1 LEEKYPH
8 DNFNTR
14 IRWLI
19 LSRVLIVSFILGIAV
34 FAEVN
39 AGGGLSEIS
48 GSIFFKI
55 ILFIYPL
62 SMGYFL
68 LFNRFRDVVINT
80 YLQSI
85 VDVLAITAIVYSTG
99 GIQSL
104 YSVFYPIVIIYSV
117 IFLGRRGG
125 LLIASAAGIFYG
137 LLAVL
142 EYYRVINPQIST
154 SFNDYQLNAGYVL
167 ARIVTHIT
175 SFYFTAFL
183 SIFVVDQEKKTRD
196 LLAEKQD
203 AFAKLDI
210 LHKSIIESVN
220 LGIITVSNLG
230 RIKSF
235 NRAATEITGLVFKD
249 VENRKFADIF
259 PDFYNF
265 LQDQKKTESSF
276 PGLTRF
282 EGVFHT
288 NEGREL
294 KLGASLSPLRDYYGS
309 IIGEIIIFR
318 DITEILEMR
327 DSLEKS
333 RRLAFIGEV
342 AANLAHEIRNPL
354 ASIGGAIQLLKQDF
368 PHGEINDKLFHI
380 ILRGKAQLDNF
391 LKDFLL
397 MARPAPGICEEI
409 DLGAIIKEVIDSLR
423 LVPDWPQPLK
433 LNLNLPEHPVLINV
447 NKTEIRQALWNLIL
461 NSLQSMPAGG
471 VLTIE
476 VSLCRL
482 KDIDAVEIRIKD
494 NGCGIGK
501 KDLQRVF
508 EPFYTSRDMGTG
520 LGLAVVSRIIEN
532 WKGKIEI
539 QSEVGKGTNCL
550 LTIPA
555 RVSSYE
561 GSSTIKLVS

>member
-1 LEEKYPH
+1 MEEKYTY
-8 DNFNTR
+8 DNLTAR

-19 LSRVLIVSFILGIAV
+19 FSRVVIVSFILGIAV
-34 FAEVN
+34 FVELN

-55 ILFIYPL
+55 ILCIYPL
-62 SMGYFL
+62 SIVYFL
-68 LFNRFRDVVINT
+68 LFYRFPDAIANA
-80 YLQSI
+80 YLQSM
-85 VDVLAITAIVYSTG
+85 VDVLAITAMVYSTG

-104 YSVFYPIVIIYSV
+104 YSVFYPLVIIYSV

-125 LLIASAAGIFYG
+125 LLIASTAGICYG
-137 LLAVL
+137 LLAVF
-142 EYYRVINPQIST
+142 EYHRLIDPQVFT
-154 SFNDYQLNAGYVL
+154 LFNDYQLTAGYVL
-167 ARIVTHIT
+167 ARIVTHIL

-183 SIFVVDQEKKTRD
+183 SIFVVDQEKKTRN
-196 LLAEKQD
+196 LLAEKED
-203 AFAKLDI
+203 DFAKLDI
-210 LHKSIIESVN
+210 LHQSIIESVN

-235 NRAATEITGLVFKD
+235 NRAATEITGLAFKD
-249 VENRKFADIF
+249 VENLMFADIF
-259 PDFYNF
+259 PDFYDF
-265 LQDQKKTESSF
+265 LHDQKKMESSLS
-276 PGLTRF
+276 GLTRF

-294 KLGASLSPLRDYYGS
+294 KLGASLSPLRDNYGA

-327 DSLEKS
+327 YSLEKS

-354 ASIGGAIQLLKQDF
+354 ASIGGAVQLLKQDF
-368 PHGEINDKLFHI
+368 PRTETNAKLFQI
-380 ILRGKAQLDNF
+380 ILRGKDQLDNF

-397 MARPAPGICEEI
+397 MARPAPGISEEI
-409 DLGAIIKEVIDSLR
+409 DLSSMIKDVLDSLR
-423 LVPDWPQPLK
+423 LVPDWPRPLK
-433 LNLNLPEHPVLINV
+433 LNLSLPEYPVLISV
-447 NKTEIRQALWNLIL
+447 NKTEIRQALWNLLL
-461 NSLQSMPAGG
+461 NSVQSMPGG
-471 VLTIE
+471 GELTIE

-482 KDIDAVEIRIKD
+482 NSVDAVEIRITD
-494 NGCGIGK
+494 NGCGIEREN
-501 KDLQRVF
+501 LQRIF

-539 QSEVGKGTNCL
+539 NSEVGKGTHCL
-550 LTIPA
+550 LTIPL
-555 RVSSYE
+555 RVSLHERSA
-561 GSSTIKLVS
+561 SVNMVS

>member
-1 LEEKYPH
+1 MEEKYTY
-8 DNFNTR
+8 DNLTAR

-19 LSRVLIVSFILGIAV
+19 FSRVVIVSFILGIAV
-34 FAEVN
+34 FVELN

-55 ILFIYPL
+55 ILCIYPL
-62 SMGYFL
+62 SIVYFL
-68 LFNRFRDVVINT
+68 LFYRFPDAIANA
-80 YLQSI
+80 YLQSM
-85 VDVLAITAIVYSTG
+85 VDVLAITAMVYSTG

-104 YSVFYPIVIIYSV
+104 YSVFYPLVIIYSV

-125 LLIASAAGIFYG
+125 LLIASTAGICYG
-137 LLAVL
+137 LLAVF
-142 EYYRVINPQIST
+142 EYHRLIDPQVFT
-154 SFNDYQLNAGYVL
+154 LFNDYQLTAGYVL
-167 ARIVTHIT
+167 ARIVTHIL

-183 SIFVVDQEKKTRD
+183 SIFVVDQEKKTRN
-196 LLAEKQD
+196 LLAEKED
-203 AFAKLDI
+203 DFAKLDI
-210 LHKSIIESVN
+210 LHQSIIESVN

-235 NRAATEITGLVFKD
+235 NRAATEITGLAFKD
-249 VENRKFADIF
+249 VENLMFADIF
-259 PDFYNF
+259 PDFYDF
-265 LQDQKKTESSF
+265 LHDQKKMESSLS
-276 PGLTRF
+276 GLTRF

-294 KLGASLSPLRDYYGS
+294 KLGASLSPLRDNYGA

-327 DSLEKS
+327 YSLEKS

-354 ASIGGAIQLLKQDF
+354 ASIGGAVQLLKQDF
-368 PHGEINDKLFHI
+368 PRTETNAKLFQI
-380 ILRGKAQLDNF
+380 ILRGKDQLDNF

-397 MARPAPGICEEI
+397 MARPAPGISEEI
-409 DLGAIIKEVIDSLR
+409 DLSSMIKDVLDSLR
-423 LVPDWPQPLK
+423 LVPDWPRPLK
-433 LNLNLPEHPVLINV
+433 LNLSLPEYPVLISV

-461 NSLQSMPAGG
+461 NSVQSMPGG
-471 VLTIE
+471 GELTIE

-482 KDIDAVEIRIKD
+482 NSVDAVEIRITD
-494 NGCGIGK
+494 NGCGIEREN
-501 KDLQRVF
+501 LQRIF

-539 QSEVGKGTNCL
+539 NSEVGKGTHCL
-550 LTIPA
+550 LTIPL
-555 RVSSYE
+555 RVSLHERSA
-561 GSSTIKLVS
+561 SVNMVS